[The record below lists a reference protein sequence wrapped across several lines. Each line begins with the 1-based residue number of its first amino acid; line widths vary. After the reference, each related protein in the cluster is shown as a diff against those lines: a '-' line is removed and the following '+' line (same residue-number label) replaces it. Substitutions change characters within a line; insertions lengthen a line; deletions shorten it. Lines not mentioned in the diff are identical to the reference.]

1 MAKLGSTSVRATAFF
16 PRNTAKPRAFPD
28 KFLTKN
34 YRRETGRIERF
45 VPGSER
51 DSELI
56 VTARDSTTSNP
67 LASAGTYQTEARTA
81 EAKADRIAAFLM
93 V

>member
-1 MAKLGSTSVRATAFF
+1 MTKMGSTPVRAAAFF

-34 YRRETGRIERF
+34 YRRETGRIERLA
-45 VPGSER
+45 PASER
-51 DSELI
+51 DSDLI
-56 VTARDSTTSNP
+56 VTARDSTTPNP
-67 LASAGTYQTEARTA
+67 LASGGTYPTEARTA
-81 EAKADRIAAFLM
+81 EAKAEQIAAFLM

>member
-1 MAKLGSTSVRATAFF
+1 MTDLGRGIPLAA
-16 PRNTAKPRAFPD
+16 RH
-28 KFLTKN
+28 L
-34 YRRETGRIERF
+34 GRIERL
-45 VPGSER
+45 VPASER
-51 DSELI
+51 DGELI

-81 EAKADRIAAFLM
+81 EAKAERIAAFLM